1 MNKRLYAAISSS
13 VIVIFAFTLS
23 ACQTQSNASQ
33 LSAQARCE
41 TLTALTLP
49 GSDMSIDSARY
60 VSSADQL
67 SPANRLSEAQKANFA
82 PFCQLTGQVEK
93 RVGANDQAYAIGF
106 GLSLPDDWNGKFL
119 FQGGGGLNGLV
130 RDPIGALAAGD
141 IPAVFRGFAVASTDS
156 GHQSDTVFDTRFF
169 ADQQAMLNFYW
180 RAVAKTTAIAEQ
192 LIPMLYQQ
200 DAQTSYFVGC
210 STGGREAM
218 SMSQRFPNL
227 YDGII
232 AGAPARTTNLSEIA
246 DLWSA
251 NRLRQAAK
259 PGEPVFSA
267 QQQDY
272 IVDSL
277 LEKCDALDGQNDGLI
292 FATAQCD
299 FNPKA
304 LQCSADNHNAMCLS
318 PTQSDALAD
327 AFAGPKD
334 SDGNNV
340 YPGFYFDSGIRDGR
354 EHGLPGLLQAV
365 AGPLGRARQDLPF
378 DIQREMAIA
387 KDFPLAAGNAV
398 LTNLSTFAQ
407 QGNKIMFFHGASDP
421 WFSAKDTLNYFNA
434 MQAHNGGAETASEWS
449 QFYFVP
455 GMGHCGGGDHT
466 LDSFDMLSALTDWV
480 ENDKTPQQVVAS
492 GTSMPGISRPLCP
505 YPTVTTYVDGD
516 PALASSY
523 QCR

>member
-1 MNKRLYAAISSS
+1 MRKRLFSLSTCIAIL
-13 VIVIFAFTLS
+13 TLS
-23 ACQTQSNASQ
+23 ACQNQDMLAEQTP
-33 LSAQARCE
+33 AQRCE
-41 TLTALTLP
+41 ALTALTLP

-67 SPANRLSEAQKANFA
+67 SPANRLSEAQKANFT

-93 RVGANDQAYAIGF
+93 RVGANGQAYAIGF
-106 GLSLPDDWNGKFL
+106 GLSLPDDWNGQFL

-141 IPAVFRGFAVASTDS
+141 VPALFRGFAVASTDG
-156 GHQSDTVFDTRFF
+156 GHQSDTVFDTQFF

-180 RAVAKTTAIAEQ
+180 RAVVKTTDIARQLLAAIF
-192 LIPMLYQQ
+192 QQ
-200 DAQTSYFVGC
+200 EAQTSYFVGC

-251 NRLRQAAK
+251 NRLRQTAK

-267 QQQDY
+267 QQQDF

-277 LEKCDALDGQNDGLI
+277 LDKCDALDGQKDGLI
-292 FATAQCD
+292 FATEKCD

-304 LQCSADNHNAMCLS
+304 LQCSADNHNAMCLT
-318 PTQSDALAD
+318 PAQADALAD

-340 YPGFYFDSGIRDGR
+340 YPGFYFDTGIRDGGAR
-354 EHGLPGLLQAV
+354 SAPGLLHAV
-365 AGPLGRARQDLPF
+365 AGPLGRARQDMPF

-407 QGNKIMFFHGASDP
+407 QGHKILFFHGVSDP

-434 MQAHNGGAETASEWS
+434 MQAHNGGADAASQWS

-455 GMGHCGGGDHT
+455 GMGHCAGGSQT
-466 LDSFDMLSALTDWV
+466 LDNFDMLSALTDWV
-480 ENDKTPQQVVAS
+480 EQGNSPQQIIAT
-492 GTSMPGISRPLCP
+492 GESMPGVSRPLCP
-505 YPTVTTYVDGD
+505 YPSVSTYVDGD